1 MSDTSPP
8 HQAPCDSAQR
18 IEWLRAENP
27 SLVFLWR
34 IARDAGAISPLAD
47 ADALRRLAVQHRVGR
62 AGWRL
67 LASHAPRLIAL
78 VDATPQYEQ
87 CPLHTMFLCAALLA
101 EARLDEPPPREV
113 IQALFDACWAIDPD
127 PLSIELIHPQ
137 MLAAAV
143 GELRARAHLAAN
155 DAVLDAAKIER
166 FTHEELLGVACWQL
180 AQGAATFVDRSDR
193 PWTWWRAR
201 ELAWR
206 LCGATAGDRPSEGPI
221 DPAAEWPV
229 LVPPFERDG
238 IAIEEI
244 WSVAGL
250 RREAVRMANCLG
262 EARHARASMQGKF
275 RAYRLARADNDQR
288 FATVALRREGAC
300 FGVSEVRGFA
310 NAGAPE
316 LAWRIAREL
325 AWWATQAVDG

>member
-1 MSDTSPP
+1 MSDTS
-8 HQAPCDSAQR
+8 APRRAPRDAAQR
-18 IEWLRAENP
+18 IDWLRAENP

-47 ADALRRLAVQHRVGR
+47 ADALRCLAVQHRVGR

-67 LASHAPRLIAL
+67 LASQAPRLIAL

-87 CPLHTMFLCAALLA
+87 RPLHAVFLCTALLA
-101 EARLDEPPPREV
+101 EARLDGPPPREL
-113 IQALFDACWAIDPD
+113 IQALFDASWAVDPD
-127 PLSIELIHPQ
+127 ALSIERINPQ
-137 MLAAAV
+137 LLSAAV
-143 GELRARAHLAAN
+143 GELRARGVLADDN
-155 DAVLDAAKIER
+155 AVLDAAKVGR
-166 FTHEELLGVACWQL
+166 FAGEELLGVACWQL
-180 AQGAATFVDRSDR
+180 AQGFATFADRSER
-193 PWTWWRAR
+193 PWAWWRAS
-201 ELAWR
+201 EVAWR
-206 LCGATAGDRPSEGPI
+206 LCGAPTGGAAPEGPI

-238 IAIEEI
+238 IAVEEI

-262 EARHARASMQGKF
+262 EARHARASMQGTF

-288 FATVALRREGAC
+288 FGTVALRRQGGC
-300 FGVSEVRGFA
+300 FGVSEVHGFA
-310 NAGAPE
+310 NADAPE